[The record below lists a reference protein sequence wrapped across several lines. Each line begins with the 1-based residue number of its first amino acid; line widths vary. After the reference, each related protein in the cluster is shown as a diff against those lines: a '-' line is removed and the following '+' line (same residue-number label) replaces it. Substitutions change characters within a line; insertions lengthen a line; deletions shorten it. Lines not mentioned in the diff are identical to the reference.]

1 MNNNFL
7 ETNNFKFLINHVFND
22 IKQKTNQDISNNPK
36 YIRIFKK
43 LVQTIHTQNVNK
55 RVSKEYLNNLVID
68 KCVPFII
75 MQLNK
80 EKGRTLNQNPNPQQV
95 NISSRPLSSK
105 QQLPSQ
111 PSNNLDFSNLQLG
124 NAPQQMMGQPM
135 MPHNSIIDNIAG
147 ISSRN
152 GEKIDYSSR
161 LNEYENE
168 RDYDNPMKQQ
178 MPLRSVNEMMGKN
191 SNEDIDSVDV
201 MKRMREM
208 ENERNYTNAV
218 NDSDNFSNTN
228 NLRNI
233 DNKSALDNINNQSLE
248 IDNKFLQQLYNNN
261 SSAQQPPQ
269 PQPQQPPQPQPQQQ
283 PQPYPQQQT
292 SEKTNVQL
300 NIVDKSENNKLPE
313 YNSNIENLKSNFDQ
327 SKITTEIKEINQ
339 DLNQNTSYRYN
350 KIPAQILVIDSIN
363 SFNTNDNVD
372 FKVNL
377 VENFVID
384 KPCDVFIE
392 FINIQGLKSGAGGGE
407 HLETLNCLALQIDE
421 FPVKVASNN
430 ENLCNK
436 FIIPNESFGTTDN
449 SADGT
454 IADDDGTKNADNV
467 GNKVNATSYNI
478 RLKSNYFCTIQP
490 QTINELNVKL
500 YGLTGAGA
508 EDSFD
513 LVKGVGDTSRLIIGL
528 FLKKHK

>member
-22 IKQKTNQDISNNPK
+22 IKQKTNYDISNNPK

-80 EKGRTLNQNPNPQQV
+80 EQNKSLNPVIQNKQV
-95 NISSRPLSSK
+95 NISNRPLSSK
-105 QQLPSQ
+105 QRNPAKQ
-111 PSNNLDFSNLQLG
+111 NNLDFSNLQLDDG
-124 NAPQQMMGQPM
+124 QQAMIRQQ
-135 MPHNSIIDNIAG
+135 SVVDNISG

-152 GEKIDYSSR
+152 GEKIDFTAR
-161 LNEYENE
+161 LNDFQAE
-168 RDYDNPMKQQ
+168 RDYDDPMKQQ
-178 MPLRSVNEMMGKN
+178 MPLRSVNEIMGKD
-191 SNEDIDSVDV
+191 SKEDIDSIDI

-208 ENERNYTNAV
+208 ENERNYNNSV
-218 NDSDNFSNTN
+218 NDSDNFNANN

-233 DNKSALDNINNQSLE
+233 DNKSALENVNNQSLE
-248 IDNKFLQQLYNNN
+248 IDNKFLQQLYENN
-261 SSAQQPPQ
+261 SNA
-269 PQPQQPPQPQPQQQ
+269 PQQNTPAPAPAPAPPP
-283 PQPYPQQQT
+283 QQT
-292 SEKTNVQL
+292 SEKNNIQL
-300 NIVDKSENNKLPE
+300 NIVDKSENNRLPE
-313 YNSNIENLKSNFDQ
+313 YNSNIQDLKANFDQ
-327 SKITTEIKEINQ
+327 SKITTDIKEINE
-339 DLNQNTSYRYN
+339 DLNQNSGYRYN
-350 KIPAQILVIDSIN
+350 KVPAQILVIDSIN
-363 SFNTNDNVD
+363 SFNNNDNVD

-392 FINIQGLKSGAGGGE
+392 FINIQGLKSGADANPG

-421 FPVKVASNN
+421 FPIKVASNN
-430 ENLCNK
+430 NNLRDK

-449 SADGT
+449 AADGT
-454 IADDDGTKNADNV
+454 IADTDDDSAGANA

-490 QTINELNVKL
+490 QTLNELNVKL

-508 EDSFD
+508 TDSFD
-513 LVKGVGDTSRLIIGL
+513 LLKGTGATSRLIIGL

>member
-80 EKGRTLNQNPNPQQV
+80 EKGKTLNSNPNPQQINV
-95 NISSRPLSSK
+95 SSRPLSSK
-105 QQLPSQ
+105 QLQSQ

-124 NAPQQMMGQPM
+124 NAPQQMMGQGQPM
-135 MPHNSIIDNIAG
+135 MPQNSIIDNVAG

-152 GEKIDYSSR
+152 GEKIDYTAR
-161 LNEYENE
+161 LTEYENE

-178 MPLRSVNEMMGKN
+178 MPVRSVNEMMGKN

-208 ENERNYTNAV
+208 ENERNYTNSV
-218 NDSDNFSNTN
+218 NDSDNFSNSN

-233 DNKSALDNINNQSLE
+233 DNKNALENVNNQSLE

-261 SSAQQPPQ
+261 SNA
-269 PQPQQPPQPQPQQQ
+269 PQQQ
-283 PQPYPQQQT
+283 QMPQQQMPQMSIPQQQQQQI
-292 SEKTNVQL
+292 SEKNNVQL
-300 NIVDKSENNKLPE
+300 NIVDKSENNRLPE
-313 YNSNIENLKSNFDQ
+313 YNSNIENLKAEFDQ
-327 SKITTEIKEINQ
+327 SKITTDIKEINQ
-339 DLNQNTSYRYN
+339 DLNQNSGYRYN
-350 KIPAQILVIDSIN
+350 KVPAQILVIDSIN
-363 SFNTNDNVD
+363 SFNADDDVD

-377 VENFVID
+377 VEDFVID

-392 FINIQGLKSGAGGGE
+392 FINIQGLKSGVGGGE

-421 FPVKVASNN
+421 FPIKVASNN
-430 ENLCNK
+430 NNLRDK

-454 IADDDGTKNADNV
+454 IADNDGTKDANDV

-513 LVKGVGDTSRLIIGL
+513 LVKGISDTSRLIIGL